1 MDLKDIDISRFR
13 FNPLAANIVDILE
26 KEYPEFCEE
35 FGVEKNKAAIYLICF
50 YDLRSPFTERYP
62 DLIEKR
68 KRCAHA
74 AEFPCDKDGRYKKPY
89 EDLMVGD
96 NESFNNASFAYMRS
110 FGSPEYMALY
120 IFWGYLASEYKN
132 ASREYNP
139 KTNSESIKNV
149 KLLLTEIKS
158 LTEELFSGKETL
170 NMRIALYSGIEK
182 EIKMLRPETIAEAT
196 PEQLEGYLG
205 KPYGNYKPDELKF
218 RE

>member
-1 MDLKDIDISRFR
+1 MEIKDIDISKFR
-13 FNPLAANIVDILE
+13 FNPLDVNIVDILE
-26 KEYPEFCEE
+26 KEYPEFCEN
-35 FGVEKNKAAIYLICF
+35 FGVDKGKAAVYLICF

-68 KRCAHA
+68 KRCAHVA
-74 AEFPCDKDGRYKKPY
+74 GFPFDKEGRYKKPY

-96 NESFNNASFAYMRS
+96 NEAFNNASFAYMRS

-182 EIKMLRPETIAEAT
+182 ETKMLRPETISEAT
-196 PEQLEGYLG
+196 PEQLKSYLDN
-205 KPYGNYKPDELKF
+205 PYGDYEPENITFKE
-218 RE
+218 